1 MSRYIPP
8 GARRGHSTYGHKTE
22 QRTLGD
28 IVKALDDQV
37 YVVSL
42 KSCYEHKAGKNTET
56 LSHLHRYSQA
66 SFLLKCKYKW
76 CYTALFFGI
85 FSSANYF

>member
-42 KSCYEHKAGKNTET
+42 KSCYMSTKPVRT
-56 LSHLHRYSQA
+56 LRPRHT
-66 SFLLKCKYKW
+66 
-76 CYTALFFGI
+76 YTRGGFRGGGLGG
-85 FSSANYF
+85 